1 MTTKIASIVG
11 VGARQGLGASIC
23 IRAAKAGHHVIVG
36 GRTPE
41 KLQKIVDEIV
51 SDGGAATA
59 IAVDVTDPAS
69 VSEFFKRSKDLEGKL
84 DFFTYNVGNAFIND
98 TLGME
103 PEFFEQAWRTCCLGG
118 FLCAQQAASEML
130 QHGKGTL
137 LFTGATAS
145 LRARSPFMAFASGK
159 AALRAVAQAF
169 ARELGP
175 KNIHVGHV
183 IIDGAIDGEMIN
195 TRIPDLKERLGP
207 GGMLQPS
214 DIAEAYW
221 QLHQQPPS
229 TWTFEMDLR
238 PSLEEF

>member
-11 VGARQGLGASIC
+11 VGARQGLGASLC
-23 IRAAKAGHHVIVG
+23 LRAAKAGHHVIVG

-59 IAVDVTDPAS
+59 IPVDVTDSTS
-69 VSEFFKRSKDLEGKL
+69 VSEFFKRSKDIEGQL

-98 TLGME
+98 TMSME
-103 PEFFEQAWRTCCLGG
+103 PAFFEEAWRTCCLGG
-118 FLCAQQAASEML
+118 FLCAQQAAGEL
-130 QHGKGTL
+130 LEHGEGTL

-159 AALRAVAQAF
+159 AALRSVAEAF

-183 IIDGAIDGEMIN
+183 IIDGVIDGDMISQ
-195 TRIPDLKERLGP
+195 RLPDLKERLGSE
-207 GGMLQPS
+207 GMLQPE

-221 QLHQQPPS
+221 QLHQQPRS
-229 TWTFEMDLR
+229 AWTFEMDLR